1 MKECMH
7 QNIVNEAEEYA
18 SIHKNINENE
28 PDDPN
33 DTKLDENTV
42 AYVSDT
48 RVSKEWSDL
57 RGSYIASRPVER
69 LEPTLKGQSYNNAL
83 AHKVK
88 NMDGNI

>member
-1 MKECMH
+1 MKAKIQTMTRKITTQMTSNNMKECMH

-48 RVSKEWSDL
+48 RVSKE
-57 RGSYIASRPVER
+57 
-69 LEPTLKGQSYNNAL
+69 
-83 AHKVK
+83 
-88 NMDGNI
+88 